1 MYHHVRLIHGDGIRD
16 WRREAEKV
24 NEEDWEGGKAGEEG
38 PVVGGVV
45 VR

>member
-1 MYHHVRLIHGDGIRD
+1 MYHHVRLIHGDGIMD
-16 WRREAEKV
+16 CRREAEKV
-24 NEEDWEGGKAGEEG
+24 KVEVWEGGNAGEEG